1 MCICKRCL
9 NVRKKIAKT
18 CTSLELFVFG
28 PVAIVV
34 YCPLYIGTEYFWG
47 PNSDSGGTD
56 PQSWYSE
63 DWYPEADIG

>member
-18 CTSLELFVFG
+18 CTSLELFVFE

-34 YCPLYIGTEYFWG
+34 YCPLYIGTEYI
-47 PNSDSGGTD
+47 SGAPIQTVEELTLRVGTLR
-56 PQSWYSE
+56 
-63 DWYPEADIG
+63 IGILKLI